1 MSLYYVVSYHDP
13 KSGLVDLAHVDGGL
27 KEPELRR
34 VVQSLANR
42 FGKRLEVRRSQ
53 AVVPH
58 ASSSVMPP
66 RRNPSKKPKRAKA
79 ARSAKRAARAK
90 RNPGRVTKAAKK
102 MFKKWHGFASTN
114 TIRWNGSRTIPANVV
129 KLGEL
134 PEIVYRSNKWTG
146 KYETY
151 LHKTGTPRPIL
162 CCDPKG
168 KQFYIVGG
176 RMRATARG
184 IVG

>member
-1 MSLYYVVSYHDP
+1 MSLYYVVSYREGNHVHDVARVN
-13 KSGLVDLAHVDGGL
+13 GEL
-27 KEPELRR
+27 KQPELRR
-34 VVQSLANR
+34 VVQSLADR
-42 FGKRLEVRRSQ
+42 LGKRLEVRRSQ
-53 AVVPH
+53 EAVPH
-58 ASSSVMPP
+58 RATSPRTSPP
-66 RRNPSKKPKRAKA
+66 RRNPSKPAKRAK
-79 ARSAKRAARAK
+79 RAK
-90 RNPGRVTKAAKK
+90 RNPARVTKAAAR

-114 TIRWNGSRTIPANVV
+114 TIRVNGPRTIPATLV

-134 PEIVYRSNKWTG
+134 PEIAYRSNKWTG
-146 KYETY
+146 KKETY
-151 LHKTGTPRPIL
+151 LHKTGTPRPLL